1 VITDWWQEGNMDV
14 NYYKGFMDGSLQGKK
29 WEVKQMP
36 IKDIF
41 PWITEHK
48 ILNVLIVEGEHEK

>member
-1 VITDWWQEGNMDV
+1 LNV
-14 NYYKGFMDGSLQGKK
+14 NYYKGFMDGALEGKK

-41 PWITEHK
+41 PWVTEHK
-48 ILNVLIVEGEHEK
+48 ILNVLIVEDKDKFITNL